1 MDLNEIITVISSVG
15 FPIVAC
21 IGIFYLYDRTIK
33 ELTITLATIGT
44 TLDGIASAIKE
55 MKEEKGN

>member
-21 IGIFYLYDRTIK
+21 VGIFYLYDRTSK
-33 ELTITLATIGT
+33 ELTITLAKIDT
-44 TLDGIASAIKE
+44 TLDGVASAIKE

>member
-21 IGIFYLYDRTIK
+21 VGIFYLYDCTIK
-33 ELTITLATIGT
+33 ELTITLAKIDT
-44 TLDGIASAIKE
+44 TLDGVASAIKE

>member
-21 IGIFYLYDRTIK
+21 IGIFYLYDSTIK

-44 TLDGIASAIKE
+44 TLDGVASAIKE

>member
-21 IGIFYLYDRTIK
+21 FGIFYLYDRTIK
-33 ELTITLATIGT
+33 ELTITLAKIDT
-44 TLDGIASAIKE
+44 TLDGVASAIKE
-55 MKEEKGN
+55 MQEEKGN